1 MRPRERGAKKKKKKQ
16 DEGLFDP
23 FRSGSVVTVG
33 EEQNVGQEST
43 VRYRCKRRGLI

>member
-1 MRPRERGAKKKKKKQ
+1 MRPRERGAKKKKQ
-16 DEGLFDP
+16 DQGLFDP

-43 VRYRCKRRGLI
+43 VRYRCKRRGII

>member
-1 MRPRERGAKKKKKKQ
+1 MRPRERGAKKKQ

-43 VRYRCKRRGLI
+43 VRYRCKRRGII